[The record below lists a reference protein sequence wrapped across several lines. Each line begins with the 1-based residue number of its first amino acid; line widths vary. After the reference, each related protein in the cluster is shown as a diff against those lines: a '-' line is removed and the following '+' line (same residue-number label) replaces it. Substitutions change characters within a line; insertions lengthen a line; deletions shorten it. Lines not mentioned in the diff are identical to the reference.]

1 MVAVNT
7 GPRNQAIFLNQMM
20 ITIIGRWDP
29 SGWIVLGSLEKVRL
43 QFCILQ
49 AHITIK
55 RCSKIC
61 LNESITF
68 FLLTESTR
76 VLYTVRSIVQSRSIS
91 LPPPGEHKPWA
102 IPRTLLLP
110 AYPFCSMS
118 TPLFREQI
126 RMAPL
131 FCCINNMNDR
141 YNVHIIGVTQRLSHL
156 HKDAEKWHT
165 CELIPQLSSS

>member
-55 RCSKIC
+55 RGSKIC

-68 FLLTESTR
+68 FSSHRVHTR
-76 VLYTVRSIVQSRSIS
+76 FIYRPIYCSIS
-91 LPPPGEHKPWA
+91 LNL
-102 IPRTLLLP
+102 T
-110 AYPFCSMS
+110 S
-118 TPLFREQI
+118 T
-126 RMAPL
+126 
-131 FCCINNMNDR
+131 
-141 YNVHIIGVTQRLSHL
+141 S
-156 HKDAEKWHT
+156 W
-165 CELIPQLSSS
+165 